1 MYKYLFGPV
10 PSRRLGMSLGV
21 DLIPHKVC
29 TYNCVYCECG
39 ATTDHTATRR
49 EYVPVDEVMR
59 ELRDFMEKN
68 PRPDYITFS
77 GAGEP
82 TLNIRFGE
90 VLEFIKTHW
99 PEVPVAVLT
108 NGSLFFN
115 EQVRRELLHADIIL
129 PSLDSALERSF
140 RKIDRPVNEI
150 ILKEIISGLEQFR
163 QEYHGQIWLEVFIL
177 PGYNDDEEN
186 LYALKL
192 AFERIRPDRIQLNT
206 LDRPGTKKGLSPA
219 KMVELQAIA
228 DYWGLDNVEIIA
240 SPPKRKEL
248 LSYRSD
254 MESAILETIARR
266 PCTADDIAQIL
277 GTHVNEV
284 NKYLGVLEE
293 EGKIRR
299 ETGERGVFYKKR

>member
-1 MYKYLFGPV
+1 
-10 PSRRLGMSLGV
+10 MSLGV

>member
-1 MYKYLFGPV
+1 
-10 PSRRLGMSLGV
+10 MSLGV

-39 ATTDHTATRR
+39 ATTTHTVLRR
-49 EYVPVDEVMR
+49 EYVPADDVMQ
-59 ELRDFMEKN
+59 ELLDFIEKN

-90 VLEFIKTHW
+90 VLDFIKTRW
-99 PEVPVAVLT
+99 PEIPVAVLT
-108 NGSLFFN
+108 NGSLFSDN
-115 EQVRRELLHADIIL
+115 QVRRELMQSDVVL
-129 PSLDSALERSF
+129 PSLDSALDNSF
-140 RKIDRPVNEI
+140 RKIDRPVKGMVLEEI
-150 ILKEIISGLEQFR
+150 IAGLEQFR
-163 QEYHGQIWLEVFIL
+163 KEYHGQIWLEVFIL

-192 AFERIRPDRIQLNT
+192 AILRLRPDRIQLNT

-219 KMVELQAIA
+219 RIAELQAIA
-228 DYWGLDNVEIIA
+228 DYWELDNVEIIA

-266 PCTADDIAQIL
+266 PCTVDDIAQIL

-293 EGKIRR
+293 ENKIRR
-299 ETGERGVFYKKR
+299 EAGERGVFYRKR